1 MTKPESAVRILSVHS
16 CPTISGK
23 SKLTYHLGVVDS
35 DVQIRVYANSGG
47 GFFSKEWI
55 SLKSI
60 LKLLPANVPF
70 TSRVL
75 HEIFQG
81 KSMNSAGFLLAVLKH
96 EGLITSSKA
105 KRRCWDRVDPKDFLS
120 KVKAII
126 DSPADLKA
134 DDKPAIAGKLETKQ
148 RIPTKVIPRKIK
160 PVRRS

>member
-35 DVQIRVYANSGG
+35 EVQIRVYANSGG

-75 HEIFQG
+75 RMFQG

-96 EGLITSSKA
+96 EGLVIPSKA
-105 KRRCWDRVDPKDFLS
+105 KLRCWDRVDPKDFLS
-120 KVKAII
+120 KVKTII
-126 DSPADLKA
+126 DSPVDLKA
-134 DDKPAIAGKLETKQ
+134 DDKPAVVGKLATKQ
-148 RIPTKVIPRKIK
+148 RVPTKTIPRKIK

>member
-1 MTKPESAVRILSVHS
+1 MTKSAVRILSVHS

-35 DVQIRVYANSGG
+35 EVQIRVFANSGG

-60 LKLLPANVPF
+60 LKLLPADQPF

-96 EGLITSSKA
+96 EELVIPSKA
-105 KRRCWDRVDPKDFLS
+105 KLRCWDRVDSKDFLS
-120 KVKAII
+120 KVKMII
-126 DSPADLKA
+126 DSPVDLKA
-134 DDKPAIAGKLETKQ
+134 DDKPAVVGKLATKQ
-148 RIPTKVIPRKIK
+148 RVPTKTIPRKIK